1 MTTIA
6 LWYLVTIGGYNNN
19 TLIYSPP
26 MKDFETCQNLSKGL
40 ESVRSYKYVERT
52 CIQIPTE
59 VIK

>member
-1 MTTIA
+1 MITITM
-6 LWYLVTIGGYNNN
+6 WYLVTIGGYNSN

-26 MKDFETCQNLSKGL
+26 MKDFETCQTLTKGL
-40 ESVRSYKYVERT
+40 ETVRAYKFVERM